1 MKNFIAV
8 TENYNSALKFGIKKD
23 FIIKLWDWIGGRYSL
38 WTGVSIGLII
48 AVGYSNFSKFLDG
61 ARIGDKHF
69 VQKDYDKNI
78 PVIMA
83 LLSFYYTR
91 FFYAQTHL
99 VLPYNYRLRFLKEHL
114 QQLEMESNGKS
125 LDKNGKSLKNISG
138 NIIWGATGNCSQH
151 SFYQLLHQGKTFIP
165 SDFIISSKTD
175 SGSQDNHDKLFSN
188 YLSHIEILNNGFT
201 KEEALKLYD
210 HKFSTLDLDKKLV
223 VKNLM
228 LKGNKPTNAILLKDM
243 SPETLGILLSF
254 YEHKTYILGLLSNV
268 NSFDQ
273 WAVEIGKI
281 KANDIYKSIK
291 NSKMKNKKQKDVLIK
306 KYLS

>member
-1 MKNFIAV
+1 
-8 TENYNSALKFGIKKD
+8 
-23 FIIKLWDWIGGRYSL
+23 
-38 WTGVSIGLII
+38 
-48 AVGYSNFSKFLDG
+48 
-61 ARIGDKHF
+61 
-69 VQKDYDKNI
+69 
-78 PVIMA
+78 MA

-125 LDKNGKSLKNISG
+125 VDKNGKNLKNISG

-165 SDFIISSKTD
+165 SDFIISCKTD